1 MAEETLSE
9 ALSKL
14 DDDNIN
20 SAALPEGKRV
30 EEEVQEESTFIDFSD
45 EEIDQISPVTED
57 SVQEEFDTPDFQQGE
72 EELSE
77 AEVRARTA
85 QNRINQAVKQAKDYQ
100 RRELQAL
107 QYAKELQAKNEE
119 LASQLQQT
127 QTSTAEQ
134 SLKMQETYS
143 DEFATRVE
151 TQAEAAKRHLK
162 TAYESG
168 DPEAMAEAQQLLAKA
183 EADRN
188 ALAQYQRDLEQYK
201 IDYAA
206 WLEQQESDQDVDE
219 SFGELQRDQRLA
231 RPSYGGGQSEAEYQE
246 PSPKAQEWANNNEW
260 FGRDS
265 IMTNV
270 AFAIHNDLIQSGIDL
285 ESDEYYAQIDARMRQ
300 ELPHKFSEQTNA
312 RDNQQNVQT
321 VVSGSRTTGSGRNQ
335 NSRRSVELTPT
346 EQHLARK
353 LGVPFK
359 EYAKQ
364 KMRLQSS

>member
-30 EEEVQEESTFIDFSD
+30 EEEVQDDATYIDFS
-45 EEIDQISPVTED
+45 EEEMEDISPVTED
-57 SVQEEFDTPDFQQGE
+57 SVQEDFEAPEVQGE

-107 QYAKELQAKNEE
+107 QYAKELQEQNEQ
-119 LASQLQQT
+119 LSSQLQKT

-134 SLKMQETYS
+134 NLKMQETYS
-143 DEFATRVE
+143 DEFATRVD
-151 TQAEAAKRHLK
+151 TQAEAAKRNLK

-168 DPEAMAEAQQLLAKA
+168 DPEAMADAQQLLAKA

-188 ALAQYQRDLEQYK
+188 ALAQYQRDLAQYK
-201 IDYAA
+201 VDYTA
-206 WLEQQESDQDVDE
+206 WLEQQEADA
-219 SFGELQRDQRLA
+219 ELQSQQA
-231 RPSYGGGQSEAEYQE
+231 AQQQPAYQEPAYQE
-246 PSPKAQEWANNNEW
+246 PSPKAQNWASANEW
-260 FGRDS
+260 FGTDTV
-265 IMTNV
+265 MTNV
-270 AFAIHNDLIQSGIDL
+270 AFAIHNDLIQSGVDL
-285 ESDEYYAQIDARMRQ
+285 ESDEYYAQIDSRMRQ
-300 ELPHKFSEQTNA
+300 ELPHKFNGQTNVGG
-312 RDNQQNVQT
+312 NNNVQT

-335 NSRRSVELTPT
+335 NSRRVELNPS
-346 EQHLARK
+346 EQALARK

-364 KMRLQSS
+364 KMRLQNS

>member
-30 EEEVQEESTFIDFSD
+30 EEEVQDDATYIEFSEEEMED
-45 EEIDQISPVTED
+45 ISPVTED
-57 SVQEEFDTPDFQQGE
+57 SVQEDFEAPEVQGE

-107 QYAKELQAKNEE
+107 QYAKELQEQNEQ
-119 LASQLQQT
+119 LSSQLQKT

-134 SLKMQETYS
+134 NLKMQETYS
-143 DEFATRVE
+143 DEFATRVD
-151 TQAEAAKRHLK
+151 TQAEAAKRNLK

-168 DPEAMAEAQQLLAKA
+168 DPEAMADAQQLLAKA

-201 IDYAA
+201 VDYAA
-206 WLEQQESDQDVDE
+206 WLEQQEADAEYQ
-219 SFGELQRDQRLA
+219 
-231 RPSYGGGQSEAEYQE
+231 GQQAAQQQPAYQEPAYQE
-246 PSPKAQEWANNNEW
+246 PSPKAQNWASANEW
-260 FGRDS
+260 FGTDTV
-265 IMTNV
+265 MTNV
-270 AFAIHNDLIQSGIDL
+270 AFAIHNDLIQSGVDL
-285 ESDEYYAQIDARMRQ
+285 ESDEYYAQIDSRMRQ
-300 ELPHKFSEQTNA
+300 ELPHKFNGQTNVGG
-312 RDNQQNVQT
+312 NNNVQT

-335 NSRRSVELTPT
+335 NSRRVELNPS
-346 EQHLARK
+346 EQALARK

-364 KMRLQSS
+364 KMRLQNS

>member
-1 MAEETLSE
+1 MAEETLTE

-14 DDDNIN
+14 DDENIN

-30 EEEVQEESTFIDFSD
+30 EEEVQEEATYIDFS
-45 EEIDQISPVTED
+45 EEEMEDISPVTED
-57 SVQEEFDTPDFQQGE
+57 SVQEDFEAPEVQGE

-107 QYAKELQAKNEE
+107 QYAKELQEKNEQ
-119 LASQLQQT
+119 LASQLQNT

-134 SLKMQETYS
+134 NLKMQETYS
-143 DEFATRVE
+143 NEFSTRVE
-151 TQAEAAKRHLK
+151 TQAEAAKRNLK

-168 DPEAMAEAQQLLAKA
+168 DPEAMAEAQQLLARA

-188 ALAQYQRDLEQYK
+188 ALAQYQRDLEKYK
-201 IDYAA
+201 VDYAA
-206 WLEQQESDQDVDE
+206 WLEQQEANVQAE
-219 SFGELQRDQRLA
+219 QELAKQQ
-231 RPSYGGGQSEAEYQE
+231 PIYQQEPEYQE
-246 PSPKAQEWANNNEW
+246 PSQRAQQWAEQNEW
-260 FGRDS
+260 FGTDQA
-265 IMTNV
+265 MTDQV
-270 AFAIHNDLIQSGIDL
+270 MAIHNRLAATQIDL
-285 ESDEYYAQIDARMRQ
+285 ESDEYYSEINKQMR
-300 ELPHKFSEQTNA
+300 EAFPHKFDTA
-312 RDNQQNVQT
+312 RGNNNVQT
-321 VVSGSRTTGSGRNQ
+321 VVSGSRTTGTGRNQ
-335 NSRRSVELTPT
+335 NSRRVELTPT
-346 EQHLARK
+346 EQQLARK

>member
-30 EEEVQEESTFIDFSD
+30 EEEVQDDATYIDFS
-45 EEIDQISPVTED
+45 EEEMEDISPVTED
-57 SVQEEFDTPDFQQGE
+57 SVQEDFEAPEVQGE

-107 QYAKELQAKNEE
+107 QYAKELQEQNEQ
-119 LASQLQQT
+119 LSSQLQKT

-134 SLKMQETYS
+134 NLKMQETYS
-143 DEFATRVE
+143 DEFATRVD
-151 TQAEAAKRHLK
+151 TQAEAAKRNLK

-168 DPEAMAEAQQLLAKA
+168 DPEAMADAQQLLAKA

-188 ALAQYQRDLEQYK
+188 ALAQYQRDLAQYK
-201 IDYAA
+201 VDYAA
-206 WLEQQESDQDVDE
+206 WLEQQEADA
-219 SFGELQRDQRLA
+219 ELQ
-231 RPSYGGGQSEAEYQE
+231 GQQAAQQQPAYQEPAYQE
-246 PSPKAQEWANNNEW
+246 PSPKAQNWASANEW
-260 FGRDS
+260 FGTDTV
-265 IMTNV
+265 MTNV
-270 AFAIHNDLIQSGIDL
+270 AFAIHNDLIQGGVDL
-285 ESDEYYAQIDARMRQ
+285 ESDEYYAQIDSRMRQ
-300 ELPHKFSEQTNA
+300 ELPHKFNGQTNVGG
-312 RDNQQNVQT
+312 NNNVQT

-335 NSRRSVELTPT
+335 NSRRVELNPS
-346 EQHLARK
+346 EQALARK

-364 KMRLQSS
+364 KMRLQNS

>member
-1 MAEETLSE
+1 MAEETLTE

-14 DDDNIN
+14 DDENIN

-30 EEEVQEESTFIDFSD
+30 EEEVQEEATYIDFS
-45 EEIDQISPVTED
+45 EEEMEDISPVTED
-57 SVQEEFDTPDFQQGE
+57 SVQEDFEAPEIQGE

-107 QYAKELQAKNEE
+107 QYAKELQEKNEQ
-119 LASQLQQT
+119 LASQLQNT

-134 SLKMQETYS
+134 NLKMQETYS
-143 DEFATRVE
+143 NEFSTRVE
-151 TQAEAAKRHLK
+151 TQAEAAKRNLK

-168 DPEAMAEAQQLLAKA
+168 DPEAMAEAQQLLARA

-188 ALAQYQRDLEQYK
+188 ALAQYQRDLEKYK
-201 IDYAA
+201 VDYAA
-206 WLEQQESDQDVDE
+206 WLEQQEANVQAE
-219 SFGELQRDQRLA
+219 QELAKQQ
-231 RPSYGGGQSEAEYQE
+231 PIYQQEPEYQE
-246 PSPKAQEWANNNEW
+246 PSQRAQQWAEQNEW
-260 FGRDS
+260 FGTDQA
-265 IMTNV
+265 MTDQV
-270 AFAIHNDLIQSGIDL
+270 MAIHNRLAATQIDL

-346 EQHLARK
+346 EQQLARK

>member
-30 EEEVQEESTFIDFSD
+30 EEEVQDDATYIEFSEEEMED
-45 EEIDQISPVTED
+45 ISPVTED
-57 SVQEEFDTPDFQQGE
+57 SVQEDFEAPEVQGE

-107 QYAKELQAKNEE
+107 QYAKELQDKNEQ
-119 LASQLQQT
+119 LASQLQNT

-134 SLKMQETYS
+134 NLKIQETYS
-143 DEFATRVE
+143 NEFATRVD
-151 TQAEAAKRHLK
+151 TQSEAAKRNLK
-162 TAYESG
+162 SAYESG

-201 IDYAA
+201 VDYAA
-206 WLEQQESDQDVDE
+206 WLEQQQNAAEQNQYVQQED
-219 SFGELQRDQRLA
+219 
-231 RPSYGGGQSEAEYQE
+231 YGQQEYEQPEYQE
-246 PSPKAQEWANNNEW
+246 PSQKAQQWANDNEW
-260 FGRDS
+260 FGVDEV
-265 IMTNV
+265 MTDQ
-270 AFAIHNDLIQSGIDL
+270 AMAIHKRLAANPSIDL
-285 ESDEYYAQIDARMRQ
+285 ESDEYYSELNQRMR
-300 ELPHKFSEQTNA
+300 EAFPHKFNNA
-312 RDNQQNVQT
+312 RGNNNVQT
-321 VVSGSRTTGSGRNQ
+321 VVSGSRTTGTGRNQ
-335 NSRRSVELTPT
+335 NSRRVELNPS
-346 EQHLARK
+346 EQALARK

-364 KMRLQSS
+364 KMRLQNS

>member
-30 EEEVQEESTFIDFSD
+30 EEEVQDDATYIEFSEEEMED
-45 EEIDQISPVTED
+45 ISPVTED
-57 SVQEEFDTPDFQQGE
+57 SVQEDFEAPEVQGE

-107 QYAKELQAKNEE
+107 QYAKELQEQNEQ
-119 LASQLQQT
+119 LSSQLQKT

-134 SLKMQETYS
+134 NLKMQETYS
-143 DEFATRVE
+143 DEFATRVD
-151 TQAEAAKRHLK
+151 TQAEAAKRNLK

-168 DPEAMAEAQQLLAKA
+168 DPEAMADAQQLLAKA

-201 IDYAA
+201 VDYAA
-206 WLEQQESDQDVDE
+206 WLEQQEADA
-219 SFGELQRDQRLA
+219 ELQ
-231 RPSYGGGQSEAEYQE
+231 GQQAAQQQPAYQEPTYQE
-246 PSPKAQEWANNNEW
+246 PSPKAQNWASANEW
-260 FGRDS
+260 FGTDTV
-265 IMTNV
+265 MTNV
-270 AFAIHNDLIQSGIDL
+270 AFAIHNDLIQSGVDL
-285 ESDEYYAQIDARMRQ
+285 ESDEYYAQIDSRMRQ
-300 ELPHKFSEQTNA
+300 ELPHKFNGQTNVGG
-312 RDNQQNVQT
+312 NNNVQT
-321 VVSGSRTTGSGRNQ
+321 VVSGSRTTGTGRNQ
-335 NSRRSVELTPT
+335 NSRRVELNPS
-346 EQHLARK
+346 EQALARK

-364 KMRLQSS
+364 KMRLQNS

>member
-30 EEEVQEESTFIDFSD
+30 EEEVQDDATYIDFS
-45 EEIDQISPVTED
+45 EEEMEDISPVTED
-57 SVQEEFDTPDFQQGE
+57 SVQEDFEAPEVQGE

-107 QYAKELQAKNEE
+107 QYAKELQEQNEQ
-119 LASQLQQT
+119 LSSQLQKT

-134 SLKMQETYS
+134 NLKMQETYS
-143 DEFATRVE
+143 DEFATRVD
-151 TQAEAAKRHLK
+151 TQAEAAKRNLK

-168 DPEAMAEAQQLLAKA
+168 DPEAMADAQQLLAKA

-188 ALAQYQRDLEQYK
+188 ALAQYQRALEQYK
-201 IDYAA
+201 VDYAA
-206 WLEQQESDQDVDE
+206 WLEQQEADAEYQ
-219 SFGELQRDQRLA
+219 
-231 RPSYGGGQSEAEYQE
+231 GQQAAQQQPAYQEPAYQE
-246 PSPKAQEWANNNEW
+246 PSPKAQNWASANER
-260 FGRDS
+260 FGTDNV
-265 IMTNV
+265 MTNV
-270 AFAIHNDLIQSGIDL
+270 AFAIHNDLIQCGVDF
-285 ESDEYYAQIDARMRQ
+285 ESDEYYAQIDSRMRQ
-300 ELPHKFSEQTNA
+300 ELPHKFNGQTNVGG
-312 RDNQQNVQT
+312 NNNVQT

-335 NSRRSVELTPT
+335 NSRRVELNPS
-346 EQHLARK
+346 EQALARK

-364 KMRLQSS
+364 KMRLQNS

>member
-30 EEEVQEESTFIDFSD
+30 EEEVQDDATYIEFSEEEMED
-45 EEIDQISPVTED
+45 ISPVTED
-57 SVQEEFDTPDFQQGE
+57 SVQEEFEAPEIQDE

-107 QYAKELQAKNEE
+107 QYAKELQEQNEQ
-119 LASQLQQT
+119 LSSQLQKT

-134 SLKMQETYS
+134 NLKMQETYS
-143 DEFATRVE
+143 DEFATRVD
-151 TQAEAAKRHLK
+151 TQAEAAKRNLK

-168 DPEAMAEAQQLLAKA
+168 DPEAMADAQQLLAKA

-201 IDYAA
+201 VDYAA
-206 WLEQQESDQDVDE
+206 WLEQQQNAVEQNQYVQQED
-219 SFGELQRDQRLA
+219 
-231 RPSYGGGQSEAEYQE
+231 YGQQKYEQPEYQE
-246 PSPKAQEWANNNEW
+246 PSQKAQQWASDNEW
-260 FGRDS
+260 FGVDE
-265 IMTNV
+265 IMTDQ
-270 AFAIHNDLIQSGIDL
+270 AMSIHRRLAANPSIDL
-285 ESDEYYAQIDARMRQ
+285 ESDEYYSELNQRMR
-300 ELPHKFSEQTNA
+300 EAFPHKFNNA
-312 RDNQQNVQT
+312 RDNNNVQT
-321 VVSGSRTTGSGRNQ
+321 VVSGSRTTGTGRNQ
-335 NSRRSVELTPT
+335 NSRRVELNPS
-346 EQHLARK
+346 EQALARK

-364 KMRLQSS
+364 KMRLQNS

>member
-30 EEEVQEESTFIDFSD
+30 EEEVQDDATYIDFS
-45 EEIDQISPVTED
+45 EEEMEDISPVTED
-57 SVQEEFDTPDFQQGE
+57 SVQEDFDAPEVQGE

-107 QYAKELQAKNEE
+107 QYAKDLQEQNEQ

-134 SLKMQETYS
+134 NLKMQETYS
-143 DEFATRVE
+143 DEFATRVD
-151 TQAEAAKRHLK
+151 TQAEAAKRNLK

-188 ALAQYQRDLEQYK
+188 ALTQYQRDLEQYK
-201 IDYAA
+201 VDYAA
-206 WLEQQESDQDVDE
+206 WLEQQEAD
-219 SFGELQRDQRLA
+219 
-231 RPSYGGGQSEAEYQE
+231 AEYQEQKVAQQQPAYQEPAYQE
-246 PSPKAQEWANNNEW
+246 PSPKAQQWAQDNEW
-260 FGRDS
+260 FGTDTV
-265 IMTNV
+265 MTNV
-270 AFAIHNDLIQSGIDL
+270 AFAIHNDLIQSGVDL
-285 ESDEYYAQIDARMRQ
+285 ESDEYYAQIDSRMRQ
-300 ELPHKFSEQTNA
+300 ELPHKFNGQTNA
-312 RDNQQNVQT
+312 RDNNNVQT
-321 VVSGSRTTGSGRNQ
+321 VVSGSRTTGTGRNQ
-335 NSRRSVELTPT
+335 NSRRVELNPS
-346 EQHLARK
+346 EQALARK

-364 KMRLQSS
+364 KMRLQNS

>member
-9 ALSKL
+9 ALSNL
-14 DDDNIN
+14 DDENIN
-20 SAALPEGKRV
+20 RAALPEDKRV
-30 EEEVQEESTFIDFSD
+30 EEEVQEESTFIDFS
-45 EEIDQISPVTED
+45 EEEMENISPVTDD
-57 SVQEEFDTPDFQQGE
+57 SVREEFDSPDTDAE
-72 EELSE
+72 PELTE
-77 AEVRARTA
+77 AERRARSA
-85 QNRINQAVKQAKDYQ
+85 QERINKAVGQAKEFQ

-107 QYAKELQAKNEE
+107 QYAKQLQEQNES
-119 LASQLQQT
+119 LASQLQET

-143 DEFATRVE
+143 DEFATRVD

-201 IDYAA
+201 VDYAA
-206 WLEQQESDQDVDE
+206 WLEQQESEQDVDE
-219 SFGELQRDQRLA
+219 SFDELQRDQRLA
-231 RPSYGGGQSEAEYQE
+231 HPSYGGGQSEVEYQE

-265 IMTNV
+265 VMTNV

-285 ESDEYYAQIDARMRQ
+285 ESDEYYAQIDSRMRQ
-300 ELPHKFSEQTNA
+300 ELPNKFNEQKFA
-312 RDNQQNVQT
+312 GDNQKLVQT
-321 VVSGSRTTGSGRNQ
+321 VVSGSRTTGTGRNQ
-335 NSRRSVELTPT
+335 NSRRSVDLTPT
-346 EQHLARK
+346 EQQLARK

-364 KMRLQSS
+364 KMRLHSS

>member
-30 EEEVQEESTFIDFSD
+30 EEEVQDDATYIDFS
-45 EEIDQISPVTED
+45 EEEMEDISPVTED
-57 SVQEEFDTPDFQQGE
+57 SVQEDFEAPEVQGE

-107 QYAKELQAKNEE
+107 QYAKELQEQNEQ
-119 LASQLQQT
+119 LSSQLQKT

-134 SLKMQETYS
+134 NLKMQETYS
-143 DEFATRVE
+143 DEFATRVD
-151 TQAEAAKRHLK
+151 TQAEAAKRNLK

-168 DPEAMAEAQQLLAKA
+168 DPEAMADAQQLLAKA

-188 ALAQYQRDLEQYK
+188 ALAQYQRDLAQYK
-201 IDYAA
+201 VDYAA
-206 WLEQQESDQDVDE
+206 WLEQQEADA
-219 SFGELQRDQRLA
+219 ELQ
-231 RPSYGGGQSEAEYQE
+231 GQQAAQQQPAYQEPAYQE
-246 PSPKAQEWANNNEW
+246 PSPKAQNWASANEW
-260 FGRDS
+260 FGTDTV
-265 IMTNV
+265 MTNV
-270 AFAIHNDLIQSGIDL
+270 AFAIHNDLIQGGVDL
-285 ESDEYYAQIDARMRQ
+285 ESDEYYAQIDSRMRQ
-300 ELPHKFSEQTNA
+300 ELPHKFNGQTNVGG
-312 RDNQQNVQT
+312 NNNVQT
-321 VVSGSRTTGSGRNQ
+321 VVSGSRTTGTGRNQ
-335 NSRRSVELTPT
+335 NSRRVELNPS
-346 EQHLARK
+346 EQALARK

-364 KMRLQSS
+364 KMRLQNS

>member
-30 EEEVQEESTFIDFSD
+30 EEEVQDDATYIDFS
-45 EEIDQISPVTED
+45 EEEMEDISPVTED
-57 SVQEEFDTPDFQQGE
+57 SVQEDFEAPEVQGE

-107 QYAKELQAKNEE
+107 QYAKELQEQNEQ
-119 LASQLQQT
+119 LSSQLQKT

-134 SLKMQETYS
+134 NLKMQETYS
-143 DEFATRVE
+143 DEFATRVD
-151 TQAEAAKRHLK
+151 TQAEAAKRNLK

-168 DPEAMAEAQQLLAKA
+168 DPEAMADAQQLLAKA

-188 ALAQYQRDLEQYK
+188 ALAQYQRDLAQYK
-201 IDYAA
+201 VDYTA
-206 WLEQQESDQDVDE
+206 WLEQQEADA
-219 SFGELQRDQRLA
+219 ELQSQQA
-231 RPSYGGGQSEAEYQE
+231 AQQQPAYQEPAYQE
-246 PSPKAQEWANNNEW
+246 PSPKAQNWASANEW
-260 FGRDS
+260 FGTDTV
-265 IMTNV
+265 MTNV
-270 AFAIHNDLIQSGIDL
+270 AFAIHNDLIQGGVDL
-285 ESDEYYAQIDARMRQ
+285 ESDEYYAQIDSRMRQ
-300 ELPHKFSEQTNA
+300 ELPHKFNGQTNVGG
-312 RDNQQNVQT
+312 NNNVQT
-321 VVSGSRTTGSGRNQ
+321 VVSGSRTTGTGRNQ
-335 NSRRSVELTPT
+335 NSRRVELNPS
-346 EQHLARK
+346 EQALARK

-364 KMRLQSS
+364 KMRLQNS

>member
-1 MAEETLSE
+1 MAEETLTE

-30 EEEVQEESTFIDFSD
+30 EEEVQEEATYIDFS
-45 EEIDQISPVTED
+45 EEEMEDISPVTED
-57 SVQEEFDTPDFQQGE
+57 SVQEDFDAPEVQGE

-107 QYAKELQAKNEE
+107 QYAKELQEKNEQ
-119 LASQLQQT
+119 LASQLQNT

-134 SLKMQETYS
+134 NLKMQETYS
-143 DEFATRVE
+143 NEFSTRVE
-151 TQAEAAKRHLK
+151 TQAEAAKRNLK

-168 DPEAMAEAQQLLAKA
+168 DPEAMAEAQQLLARA

-188 ALAQYQRDLEQYK
+188 ALAQYQRDLEKYK
-201 IDYAA
+201 VDYAA
-206 WLEQQESDQDVDE
+206 WLEQQEANVQAE
-219 SFGELQRDQRLA
+219 QELAKQQ
-231 RPSYGGGQSEAEYQE
+231 PIYQQEPEYQE
-246 PSPKAQEWANNNEW
+246 PSQRAQQWAEQNEW
-260 FGRDS
+260 FGTDQA
-265 IMTNV
+265 MTDQV
-270 AFAIHNDLIQSGIDL
+270 MAIHNRLAATQIDL
-285 ESDEYYAQIDARMRQ
+285 ESDEYYSEINKQMR
-300 ELPHKFSEQTNA
+300 EAFPHKFDTA
-312 RDNQQNVQT
+312 RGNNNVQT
-321 VVSGSRTTGSGRNQ
+321 VVSGSRTTGTGRNQ
-335 NSRRSVELTPT
+335 NSRRVELTPT
-346 EQHLARK
+346 EQQLARK